1 MDISKTNAVNNSS
14 TSPLTGSGKT
24 AAKAGKDST
33 TLDSDGKTASAS
45 PSTIVKLQS
54 KGKADSAGS
63 DSSDSNAA
71 STDDHSPSAV
81 KSFTYG
87 VLNLPD
93 PAADPAPAPTQ
104 TENSY
109 FTAGRWA
116 AAAVTVGTLISLV
129 V

>member
-1 MDISKTNAVNNSS
+1 MDISKTNAVNTSGTS
-14 TSPLTGSGKT
+14 TLGGSGKT
-24 AAKAGKDST
+24 AARAGKDSN
-33 TLDSDGKTASAS
+33 TLDSDGKAASAS
-45 PSTIVKLQS
+45 PSTIVKLQG
-54 KGKADSAGS
+54 KGKADAA
-63 DSSDSNAA
+63 SSDSNAA
-71 STDDHSPSAV
+71 STDDNAPSAV

-93 PAADPAPAPTQ
+93 PTADPAPAPAQ
-104 TENSY
+104 SDNSY

>member
-1 MDISKTNAVNNSS
+1 MDISKANAVNNSGTS
-14 TSPLTGSGKT
+14 TLSANGQT
-24 AAKAGKDST
+24 AARAGKASN
-33 TLDSDGKTASAS
+33 TLDSDGKAASAS

-54 KGKADSAGS
+54 KGKADEA
-63 DSSDSNAA
+63 SSDSNAA
-71 STDDHSPSAV
+71 STDDNAPSAV

-93 PAADPAPAPTQ
+93 PAAEPAPATPQ
-104 TENSY
+104 SDNSY

>member
-1 MDISKTNAVNNSS
+1 MDISKTNAVNNSATS
-14 TSPLTGSGKT
+14 TLPGSGK
-24 AAKAGKDST
+24 AAARVGKDGT
-33 TLDSDGKTASAS
+33 TLDKDGKTSTAT

-54 KGKADSAGS
+54 KAKAEDAAN
-63 DSSDSNAA
+63 SSDAA
-71 STDDHSPSAV
+71 STDDNAPSAV

-93 PAADPAPAPTQ
+93 PAAADTAPAPSQ
-104 TENSY
+104 TDNSY